1 MYLTNMI
8 RKTGILLLTL
18 ALGLQTLQA
27 QKAEAVQLNLQEAR
41 QFALEHNHQIR
52 SSSLDVDK
60 ARYQVKESV
69 SIGLPQVDVSVA
81 YNDNIALPVQLVPGD
96 FFGEEGKEIE
106 VSFGTKYNA
115 ALSGTI
121 NQLIFSGSYIVG
133 LQAAKTYLQQS
144 QKQYN
149 KSKINVI
156 KSVSEAYFL
165 VLATEEGIMVIDS
178 TLQITQKLA
187 DETRLIFQNGF
198 AEETDIDQL
207 DLLIAELEVSK
218 RDAETQLEIAKAYL
232 KFHLGLQSEDEVA
245 PKEQLTELVED
256 AAVKALLSSDF
267 IVNNNIDFQILKNQQ
282 ELALLQLKL
291 EKSSYLPELSA
302 FLNYQTQAQRQQWDF
317 FNQSG
322 KWFGSAIFGVNMNI
336 PIFSSGQRSSK
347 VKQAQFDYQKTKVA
361 EEELK
366 TSLSIQYETT
376 LNDLRNALENFEN
389 TRKNKAIAEKIF
401 RRTGIKYREGMATSL
416 DLLNTHNQYLS
427 SQSQFINA
435 SLQVLNMS
443 VSLESLLTSEF
454 DN

>member
-1 MYLTNMI
+1 MI

-69 SIGLPQVDVSVA
+69 SIGLPQMDVSVA

-178 TLQITQKLA
+178 TLQITRKLA

>member
-1 MYLTNMI
+1 MI

-178 TLQITQKLA
+178 TLQITRKLA

-232 KFHLGLQSEDEVA
+232 KFHLGLQSGDEVA